1 MDQVKLFKVVFHKFY
16 LVHSWMLCSIYY
28 TCFIFLRFVNKL
40 INAGFLVIKILVT
53 RLTECLQCVLF
64 LSKFLILFQFESI
77 EPLKIVFGGCIINF
91 IFSHIC
97 LCFDLSRFAG
107 SLISIYWT
115 YLQKGTSGCCRSKV
129 AEFRLRIFI
138 VSAGGNLKFSRL
150 YCVFYISILFFK
162 DITISCEYH
171 LFYKYQLLPNTIHF
185 ISRRQVYHL
194 KYIVERILHFAYK

>member
-64 LSKFLILFQFESI
+64 LSKFLILFRFESI
-77 EPLKIVFGGCIINF
+77 EPLKTVFGSCIINF
-91 IFSHIC
+91 IFSQIC
-97 LCFDLSRFAG
+97 LCFDLSRFTG
-107 SLISIYWT
+107 SLISLDLSRFTGILISIYWN
-115 YLQKGTSGCCRSKV
+115 YLQKDTSGCCRSKV

-138 VSAGGNLKFSRL
+138 VPAGGNLKFSRL
-150 YCVFYISILFFK
+150 YCVFYALILFLK

-185 ISRRQVYHL
+185 ILEDRF
-194 KYIVERILHFAYK
+194 II